1 MPSDISNYLNQI
13 RTAVY
18 GREVRE
24 AIADGIEQCYNDTS
38 NGVTLAE
45 TKLSELNGAV
55 ERLNGAV
62 DNAEANMSEA
72 VSDALESL
80 GDAVE
85 SANGAVTTANAA
97 AARAQELNTAL
108 GNNADDLVLVQET
121 QPNEEFNKV
130 WVKPTVEEHEV
141 PTYQEFSDLKSAI
154 DTVDD
159 FSTLT
164 VGTNIFS
171 GCTESGAIDNTTGEE
186 YDSAQYVRSGYIPID
201 ASKSTIYGL
210 RQYSGWGM
218 SLFYYDS
225 GKEHISTSSEGSR
238 DQIFKSTGSDPYAL
252 RGSSTIPPGAAYF
265 RVYKLADV
273 TSWVM
278 LSYTQENT
286 YVEYTEQRIL
296 KDAVVGANNLQ
307 DGAVGTNNLNESVKE
322 LLGIGTQPVFA
333 ENVPHD
339 VLQELYIPN
348 ADSTYT
354 LERVVSKIT
363 NFALQL
369 TIDGVD
375 QGNIGMGSAQEPVP
389 PDLWDGDIRRLI
401 DLDGNIVGYFV
412 LGYSGTDFSNTSGSI
427 ALNLSNVTDIN
438 KSPKIKEYLSRTENL
453 VLLGD
458 SIVGYYQRNLLEN
471 RLMMLSDKQVFNCA
485 FTGCRMSWRTADGSS
500 PYDLFSFVGVADAVT
515 ETITPPQER
524 YHDMLDAINGESVIK
539 TRMWQRYISLKEVDF
554 TKPTHIIVNYVNN
567 DLTSDA
573 VIGDLWAYDAESFDK
588 TTLLGAM
595 NYGIQTL
602 LTKYPHIRL
611 TFMTPVYRN
620 IDNLPPY
627 AYTNTLNK
635 SAMDYGDAI
644 TENAGRLGISVF
656 DLLHFSRRNYYNLSE
671 YLQDASHYN
680 AKGFAMF
687 AELLNAVDRGTY

>member
-1 MPSDISNYLNQI
+1 MPDGDKHVSLAGLK
-13 RTAVY
+13 AVY
-18 GREVRE
+18 D
-24 AIADGIEQCYNDTS
+24 IIDND
-38 NGVTLAE
+38 L
-45 TKLSELNGAV
+45 
-55 ERLNGAV
+55 
-62 DNAEANMSEA
+62 DN
-72 VSDALESL
+72 
-80 GDAVE
+80 
-85 SANGAVTTANAA
+85 
-97 AARAQELNTAL
+97 
-108 GNNADDLVLVQET
+108 
-121 QPNEEFNKV
+121 
-130 WVKPTVEEHEV
+130 
-141 PTYQEFSDLKSAI
+141 LKSAI

-164 VGTNIFS
+164 VGTNIFP
-171 GCTESGAIDNTTGEE
+171 GFTENGSLDNTTGAN
-186 YDSAQYVRSGYIPID
+186 YNNNTYVRSDFIPID
-201 ASKSTIYGL
+201 TSKSTIYGL
-210 RQYSGWGM
+210 RQSSGWGM
-218 SLFYYDS
+218 RLFYYDAN
-225 GKEHISTSSEGSR
+225 KDFISPN
-238 DQIFKSTGSDPYAL
+238 DQIFKSTGSAL
-252 RGSSTIPPGAAYF
+252 TGTSTIPEGAAYF
-265 RVYKLADV
+265 RTYREASV
-273 TSWVM
+273 TAWVM
-278 LSYTQENT
+278 LSYTSENT
-286 YVEYTEQRIL
+286 YAEYTEQRIL
-296 KDAVVGANNLQ
+296 NDAIIGANNLQ
-307 DGAVGTNNLNESVKE
+307 DAAVGTNNLNESVKE
-322 LLGIGTQPVFA
+322 LLGIGTPPVFA

-348 ADSTYT
+348 ADNTYT
-354 LERVVSKIT
+354 LERVVSKST

-369 TIDGVD
+369 KIDGVG
-375 QGNIGMGSAQEPVP
+375 QGNIGMGTAQEPIAT
-389 PDLWDGDIRRLI
+389 DLWDGDIWRLT

-427 ALNLSNVTDIN
+427 AINLSNVTDIN
-438 KSPKIKEYLSRTENL
+438 KSPKIKEYLNRKENL

-458 SIVGYYQRNLLEN
+458 SIVGYQQRNLLEN
-471 RLMMLSDKQVFNCA
+471 RLMTLSNKKVYNCG

-500 PYDLFSFVGVADAVT
+500 PYDLFSFVGVADAIT

-524 YHDMLDAINGESVIK
+524 YHDMLDAINSDVSGTMK
-539 TRMWQRYISLKEVDF
+539 DRMWKRYISLKDVDF

-573 VIGDLWAYDAESFDK
+573 VIGDPWTYDAESFDK

-620 IDNLPPY
+620 ISDLPPY

-671 YLQDASHYN
+671 YLQDDSHYN